1 MISPEKIKPLGKR
14 ALVKRSEIPASKG
27 GILIPDSSKEKS
39 KEGEVIAVGPGT
51 LEKDGTF
58 TPLEVQKGDRVL
70 FGAFSGTE
78 VDEDHLI
85 ISEDDLLIVIE

>member
-14 ALVKRSEIPASKG
+14 ALVKRSESPASKG

-39 KEGEVIAVGPGT
+39 KEGEVIAVGSGT